1 MVKILELNENTGI
14 TIPIRNLVA
23 MIVFTCISTMAYF
36 SVQERLNILEH
47 ALDKTQMDINQNSEF
62 RVKWPRG
69 ELGSLPADA
78 RQDMLL
84 EYISDQQ
91 QKQNS
96 STEKLVE
103 FITDLKLRIA
113 ALETGV
119 ELKRN

>member
-1 MVKILELNENTGI
+1 MELSENTGI

-23 MIVFTCISTMAYF
+23 MIAFTCISTMAYF
-36 SVQERLNILEH
+36 GIQERLNLLEH
-47 ALDKTQMDINQNSEF
+47 ALDKTQMDIDQNSEF
-62 RVKWPRG
+62 RTKWPRG

-96 STEKLVE
+96 STEQLKYSL
-103 FITDLKLRIA
+103 TDLKLRIA
-113 ALETGV
+113 ALEACI
-119 ELKRN
+119 ELKRD

>member
-1 MVKILELNENTGI
+1 VVKILELNENTGI

-47 ALDKTQMDINQNSEF
+47 ALDKTQVDISQNSEF

-103 FITDLKLRIA
+103 SITDLKLRIA

>member
-1 MVKILELNENTGI
+1 MVKILELNENTGV

-103 FITDLKLRIA
+103 SITDLKLRIA

>member
-1 MVKILELNENTGI
+1 VVAALELNENTGI

-23 MIVFTCISTMAYF
+23 MIVFTCVSTMAYF
-36 SVQERLNILEH
+36 GIQERLNLLEH
-47 ALDKTQMDINQNSEF
+47 ALDKTQMDITQNSEF
-62 RVKWPRG
+62 RIKWPRG

-96 STEKLVE
+96 SSEKLKDSL
-103 FITDLKLRIA
+103 TDLKLRIA
-113 ALETGV
+113 ALEAGV
-119 ELKRN
+119 EINID

>member
-1 MVKILELNENTGI
+1 MVKILELNENTGV

-47 ALDKTQMDINQNSEF
+47 ALDKTQMDISQNSEF

-103 FITDLKLRIA
+103 SITDLKLRIA

>member
-1 MVKILELNENTGI
+1 MVAILELNENTGI
-14 TIPIRNLVA
+14 TIPVRNLVA
-23 MIVFTCISTMAYF
+23 MIVFTSVSTMAYF
-36 SVQERLNILEH
+36 GVQERLNLLEH
-47 ALDKTQMDINQNSEF
+47 ALDKTQVDISQNSEF

-91 QKQNS
+91 QKYNS
-96 STEKLVE
+96 STEKLIE
-103 FITDLKLRIA
+103 SLTDLKLRIA

-119 ELKRN
+119 ELKRD

>member
-1 MVKILELNENTGI
+1 MVAILELNENTGI
-14 TIPIRNLVA
+14 TIPVRNLVA
-23 MIVFTCISTMAYF
+23 MIAFTSVSTMAYF
-36 SVQERLNILEH
+36 GVQERLNLLEH
-47 ALDKTQMDINQNSEF
+47 ALDKTQVDISQNSEF

-91 QKQNS
+91 QKYNS
-96 STEKLVE
+96 STEKLIE
-103 FITDLKLRIA
+103 SLTDLKLRIA

-119 ELKRN
+119 ELKRD

>member
-47 ALDKTQMDINQNSEF
+47 ALDKTQMDISQNSEF

-103 FITDLKLRIA
+103 SITDLKLRIA

>member
-47 ALDKTQMDINQNSEF
+47 ALDKTQMDISQNSEF

-84 EYISDQQ
+84 EYISGQQ

-103 FITDLKLRIA
+103 SITDLKLRIA

>member
-1 MVKILELNENTGI
+1 MVGILELNDNTGI
-14 TIPIRNLVA
+14 TIPVRNLVA
-23 MIVFTCISTMAYF
+23 MIVFTSVSTMAYF
-36 SVQERLNILEH
+36 GVQERLNLLEH

-91 QKQNS
+91 QKYNS
-96 STEKLVE
+96 STEKLIE
-103 FITDLKLRIA
+103 SLTDLKLRIA

-119 ELKRN
+119 EIKRD

>member
-47 ALDKTQMDINQNSEF
+47 ALDKTQMDISQNSEF

>member
-1 MVKILELNENTGI
+1 MVGILELNDNTGI
-14 TIPIRNLVA
+14 TIPVRNLVA
-23 MIVFTCISTMAYF
+23 MIVFTSVSTMAYF
-36 SVQERLNILEH
+36 GVQERLNLLEH

-91 QKQNS
+91 QKYNS
-96 STEKLVE
+96 SNEKLIE
-103 FITDLKLRIA
+103 SLTDLKLRIA

-119 ELKRN
+119 EIKRD

>member
-1 MVKILELNENTGI
+1 VVGILELNENTGI
-14 TIPIRNLVA
+14 TIPVRNLVA
-23 MIVFTCISTMAYF
+23 MIVFTSVSTMAYF
-36 SVQERLNILEH
+36 GVQERLNLLEH

-91 QKQNS
+91 QKYNS
-96 STEKLVE
+96 SNEKLIE
-103 FITDLKLRIA
+103 SLTDLKLRIA

-119 ELKRN
+119 EIKRD

>member
-23 MIVFTCISTMAYF
+23 MIVFTCVSTMAYF
-36 SVQERLNILEH
+36 GIQERLNLLEH

-62 RVKWPRG
+62 RIKWPRG

-96 STEKLVE
+96 SSEKLKDSL
-103 FITDLKLRIA
+103 TDLKLRIA
-113 ALETGV
+113 ALEAGV
-119 ELKRN
+119 EINID

>member
-1 MVKILELNENTGI
+1 MELNENTGI

-23 MIVFTCISTMAYF
+23 MIVFTCISTMTYF

-47 ALDKTQMDINQNSEF
+47 ALDKTQMDISQNSEF

-91 QKQNS
+91 QKQSS

-103 FITDLKLRIA
+103 SITDLKLRIA

>member
-47 ALDKTQMDINQNSEF
+47 ALDKTQMDIGQNSEF

-103 FITDLKLRIA
+103 SITDLKLRIA

>member
-1 MVKILELNENTGI
+1 MVAALELNENTGI

-23 MIVFTCISTMAYF
+23 MIVFTCVSTMAYF
-36 SVQERLNILEH
+36 GIQERLNLLEH
-47 ALDKTQMDINQNSEF
+47 ALDKTQMDITQNSEF
-62 RVKWPRG
+62 RIKWPRG

-96 STEKLVE
+96 SSEKLKDSL
-103 FITDLKLRIA
+103 TDLKLRIA
-113 ALETGV
+113 ALEAGV
-119 ELKRN
+119 EINID

>member
-1 MVKILELNENTGI
+1 
-14 TIPIRNLVA
+14 
-23 MIVFTCISTMAYF
+23 MIVFTSVSTMAYF
-36 SVQERLNILEH
+36 GVQERLNLLEH

-91 QKQNS
+91 QKYNS
-96 STEKLVE
+96 SNEKLIE
-103 FITDLKLRIA
+103 SLTDLKLRIA

-119 ELKRN
+119 EIKRD

>member
-1 MVKILELNENTGI
+1 MVKILELNENTGV

-23 MIVFTCISTMAYF
+23 MIVFTCISTTAYF

-84 EYISDQQ
+84 EYISGQQ

-103 FITDLKLRIA
+103 SITDLKLRIA

>member
-1 MVKILELNENTGI
+1 MVGILELNENTGI
-14 TIPIRNLVA
+14 TIPVRNLVA
-23 MIVFTCISTMAYF
+23 MIVFTSVSTMAYF
-36 SVQERLNILEH
+36 GVQERLNLLEH

-91 QKQNS
+91 QKYNS
-96 STEKLVE
+96 STEKLIE
-103 FITDLKLRIA
+103 SLTDLKLRIA

-119 ELKRN
+119 EIKRD

>member
-1 MVKILELNENTGI
+1 MVGILELNENTGI
-14 TIPIRNLVA
+14 TIPVRNLVA
-23 MIVFTCISTMAYF
+23 MIVFTSVSTMAYF
-36 SVQERLNILEH
+36 GVQERLNLLEH

-91 QKQNS
+91 QKHNS
-96 STEKLVE
+96 STEKLIE
-103 FITDLKLRIA
+103 SLTDLKLRIA

-119 ELKRN
+119 EIKRD

>member
-1 MVKILELNENTGI
+1 
-14 TIPIRNLVA
+14 
-23 MIVFTCISTMAYF
+23 MAYF
-36 SVQERLNILEH
+36 GIQERLNLLEH

-91 QKQNS
+91 QKHNS
-96 STEKLVE
+96 STEKLIE
-103 FITDLKLRIA
+103 SLTDLKLRIA

-119 ELKRN
+119 EIKRD

>member
-36 SVQERLNILEH
+36 SVQERLNVLEH
-47 ALDKTQMDINQNSEF
+47 ALDKTQMDISQNSEF

-84 EYISDQQ
+84 EYISGQQ

-103 FITDLKLRIA
+103 SITDLKLRTA

>member
-36 SVQERLNILEH
+36 SVQERLNVLEH
-47 ALDKTQMDINQNSEF
+47 ALDKTQMDISQNSEF

>member
-1 MVKILELNENTGI
+1 VVGILELNENTGI
-14 TIPIRNLVA
+14 TIPVRNLVA
-23 MIVFTCISTMAYF
+23 MIVFTSVSTMAYF
-36 SVQERLNILEH
+36 GVQERLNLLEH

-62 RVKWPRG
+62 RIKWPRG

-91 QKQNS
+91 QKYNS
-96 STEKLVE
+96 SNEKLIE
-103 FITDLKLRIA
+103 SLTDLKLRIA

-119 ELKRN
+119 EIKRD

>member
-1 MVKILELNENTGI
+1 MVGILELNENTGI
-14 TIPIRNLVA
+14 TIPVRNLVA
-23 MIVFTCISTMAYF
+23 MIVFTSVSTMAYF
-36 SVQERLNILEH
+36 GVQERLNLLEH

-91 QKQNS
+91 QKYNS
-96 STEKLVE
+96 SNEKLIE
-103 FITDLKLRIA
+103 SLTDLKLRIA

-119 ELKRN
+119 EIKRD